1 MVEAS
6 RQGIPAQLL
15 GGGGRLETGFMAND
29 SLANLCLCNEIP
41 IKTLDTKA
49 QLSLLVGARRVTH
62 PDSMGED
69 MEVPRSRPF

>member
-6 RQGIPAQLL
+6 RQGIPGQLL
-15 GGGGRLETGFMAND
+15 GRGGRLETGFMVSD
-29 SLANLCLCNEIP
+29 LCLCNEIP

-62 PDSMGED
+62 PDSMGEN
-69 MEVPRSRPF
+69 MEVPCSRPF